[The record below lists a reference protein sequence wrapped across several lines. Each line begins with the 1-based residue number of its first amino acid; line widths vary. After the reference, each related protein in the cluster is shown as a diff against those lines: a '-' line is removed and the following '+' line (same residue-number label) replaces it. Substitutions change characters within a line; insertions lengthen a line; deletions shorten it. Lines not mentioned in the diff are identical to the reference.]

1 MTTLFLATHN
11 QNKIR
16 EMSAILQKHADS
28 LGTLRLLTP
37 GELGLSDDVEETG
50 TTFEENALLKARVG
64 ARLGYISVA
73 DDSGIE
79 IDALAGAPGVYSARY
94 SGEHGNDEE
103 NNKLVLKNLQG
114 VPEEKRTARYVA
126 AIACVLPDGRSFT
139 VRGTV
144 EGRILTEAEG
154 DGGFGYDPLF
164 YSFEAGCSF
173 GVYPPEEKNK
183 ISHRARALSLFC
195 EKLIG
200 YIGETNANK

>member
-11 QNKIR
+11 PNKIR
-16 EMSAILQKHADS
+16 EMSAILAEHADS
-28 LGTLRLLTP
+28 LGELRLLTP
-37 GELGLSDDVEETG
+37 RELGLCDDVEETG
-50 TTFEENALLKARVG
+50 ATFEENALLKAKIG
-64 ARLGYISVA
+64 GELGYISVA

-79 IDALAGAPGVYSARY
+79 IDALGGAPGVYSARY

-103 NNKLVLKNLQG
+103 NNRLVLKNLLG

-126 AIACVLPDGRSFT
+126 AIACVFPDGRSFT

-144 EGRILTEAEG
+144 EGRILTEAVG

-173 GVYPPEEKNK
+173 GVYPPEQKNK
-183 ISHRARALSLFC
+183 ISHRARALHLFC
-195 EKLIG
+195 EKLIE
-200 YIGETNANK
+200 YIGDSNADK